1 MKILKNGLFNIRNG
15 IVKKGSIVGGGN
27 QIGKVNDFLI
37 KGMEKEQEAE
47 MVACYHFFV
56 KKII

>member
-1 MKILKNGLFNIRNG
+1 MSANFKDGMIREGNF
-15 IVKKGSIVGGGN
+15 VGT
-27 QIGKVNDFLI
+27 GKTLGNDFLI